1 MVADARLRP
10 PGELAEAPEAL
21 AAAPEG
27 LAEAPEGLA
36 EDPGGLIGT
45 SEGLVGVVFSFLIV
59 CFLVGFLFPPFL
71 FFTF

>member
-1 MVADARLRP
+1 MVADARLP
-10 PGELAEAPEAL
+10 PGGLAEAPGAL
-21 AAAPEG
+21 ADAPEG

-45 SEGLVGVVFSFLIV
+45 SEGLVGVVLSFLIV
-59 CFLVGFLFPPFL
+59 RFFVGFLFPPFL